1 LPNYFFASSALVK
14 LYHPEAGTPQ
24 VEAIF
29 QQAERRVIISRLTII
44 ELESALSTK
53 VRTGAIS
60 IEQREKA
67 GLRILQNG
75 SDGTFRV
82 VALLEL
88 HLSSAKQLIL
98 RHGVDS
104 GLRTLDALQ
113 LSVAIQ
119 LHSRA
124 LIDFVDAADRTL
136 ASVARAEGLQV
147 IDPLTI

>member
-1 LPNYFFASSALVK
+1 
-14 LYHPEAGTPQ
+14 
-24 VEAIF
+24 
-29 QQAERRVIISRLTII
+29 
-44 ELESALSTK
+44 LESALSTK